1 VLILNK
7 FNYAKLHLVDLIKLI
22 KSKKDFCCKGIL
34 RLSEQGLAQSFCLES
49 GNFYLYCKMSP
60 KKILLV
66 EDEEHLLKTIQ
77 LNLELE
83 GYAVIPAV
91 TGIEALKE
99 FRKNNFDL
107 VILDVMLPEING
119 FDVCEQIRKENTLL
133 PVLFLTAQG
142 SSSDRIR
149 GLKLG
154 ADDYLTK
161 PFNLEELLLRV
172 QILLNR
178 IKITVTEKALEF
190 YTFGDNAINFINY
203 EIKGVNEQKIEIT
216 KREIALLKLLIE
228 REGEVISREEIL
240 DAVWGMDVYPSS
252 RTIDNYI
259 LAFRK
264 YFEKNQK
271 EPQHFHS
278 IRGVGYKFIG

>member
-1 VLILNK
+1 
-7 FNYAKLHLVDLIKLI
+7 
-22 KSKKDFCCKGIL
+22 
-34 RLSEQGLAQSFCLES
+34 
-49 GNFYLYCKMSP
+49 MSA

-83 GYAVIPAV
+83 GYDVNTAN
-91 TGIEALKE
+91 TGIEALRV
-99 FRKNNFDL
+99 FRKESFDL
-107 VILDVMLPEING
+107 IILDVMLPEIHG
-119 FDVCEQIRKENTLL
+119 FDVCEEIRKENTQ
-133 PVLFLTAQG
+133 VAILFLTAKD
-142 SSSDRIR
+142 SSADRIR

-172 QILLNR
+172 HILLKR
-178 IKITVTEKALEF
+178 GKTPITEKSLER
-190 YTFGDNAINFINY
+190 YTFGTNEINFITY
-203 EIKGVNEQKIEIT
+203 EIKGVDGQTVQIT

-228 REGEVISREEIL
+228 RTGEVVSREEIL
-240 DAVWGMDVYPSS
+240 DTVWGTEVYPST

-264 YFEKNQK
+264 YFEKKQK
-271 EPQHFHS
+271 EPEHFHS
-278 IRGVGYKFIG
+278 IRGVGYKFTV

>member
-1 VLILNK
+1 MMTK
-7 FNYAKLHLVDLIKLI
+7 H
-22 KSKKDFCCKGIL
+22 
-34 RLSEQGLAQSFCLES
+34 
-49 GNFYLYCKMSP
+49 
-60 KKILLV
+60 ILLV

-83 GYAVIPAV
+83 GYTVTPAI

-119 FDVCEQIRKENTLL
+119 FDVCIEIRKENTQI
-133 PVLFLTAQG
+133 PILFLTAK
-142 SSSDRIR
+142 SSGSDRIQ

-172 QILLNR
+172 QILLRRNN
-178 IKITVTEKALEF
+178 TPLAEKALEF
-190 YTFGDNAINFINY
+190 YTFGENEINFITY
-203 EIKGVNEQKIEIT
+203 EIKGADQQKTEIT
-216 KREIALLKLLIE
+216 KREIALLKLLIK
-228 REGEVISREEIL
+228 RIGEVVSREEIL
-240 DAVWGMDVYPSS
+240 DEIWGADVFPTS

-264 YFEKNQK
+264 YFEKNPK

-278 IRGVGYKFIG
+278 IRGVGYKFTG

>member
-1 VLILNK
+1 MM
-7 FNYAKLHLVDLIKLI
+7 AKH
-22 KSKKDFCCKGIL
+22 
-34 RLSEQGLAQSFCLES
+34 
-49 GNFYLYCKMSP
+49 
-60 KKILLV
+60 ILLV

-83 GYAVIPAV
+83 GYIVITAI

-99 FRKNNFDL
+99 FRKSDFDL

-119 FDVCEQIRKENTLL
+119 FDVCEQIRTENTQV
-133 PVLFLTAQG
+133 PIIFLTAK
-142 SSSDRIR
+142 SSGSDRIQ

-172 QILLNR
+172 QILLRRNN
-178 IKITVTEKALEF
+178 TSVAEKALEL
-190 YTFGDNAINFINY
+190 YTFGDNEINFITY
-203 EIKGVNEQKIEIT
+203 EIKGVNQQKTHIT
-216 KREIALLKLLIE
+216 KREIALLKLLIK
-228 REGEVISREEIL
+228 RTGEVVSREEIL
-240 DAVWGMDVYPSS
+240 NEVWGADVFPTS

-271 EPQHFHS
+271 ELQHFHS
-278 IRGVGYKFIG
+278 IRGVGYKFTR

>member
-1 VLILNK
+1 MS
-7 FNYAKLHLVDLIKLI
+7 
-22 KSKKDFCCKGIL
+22 SK
-34 RLSEQGLAQSFCLES
+34 R
-49 GNFYLYCKMSP
+49 
-60 KKILLV
+60 ILLV

-83 GYAVIPAV
+83 GYAVTPAI

-99 FRKNNFDL
+99 FRKGDFDL
-107 VILDVMLPEING
+107 VILDVMLPEIHG
-119 FDVCEQIRKENTLL
+119 FDVCEEIRKENTS
-133 PVLFLTAQG
+133 VAILFLTAKD

-172 QILLNR
+172 QILLKR
-178 IKITVTEKALEF
+178 SKTSDTEKGLEF
-190 YTFGDNAINFINY
+190 YTFGGNEISFNTY
-203 EIKGVNEQKIEIT
+203 EIKGVDGQKAGIT

-228 REGEVISREEIL
+228 QEGKVVSREEIL
-240 DAVWGMDVYPSS
+240 DTIWGTDVYPSS

-264 YFEKNQK
+264 YFEKTQR
-271 EPQHFHS
+271 EPKHFHS
-278 IRGVGYKFIG
+278 IRGVGYKFTE

>member
-1 VLILNK
+1 
-7 FNYAKLHLVDLIKLI
+7 
-22 KSKKDFCCKGIL
+22 
-34 RLSEQGLAQSFCLES
+34 
-49 GNFYLYCKMSP
+49 MSL
-60 KKILLV
+60 KRILLV

-83 GYAVIPAV
+83 GYAVTPAV

-99 FRKNNFDL
+99 FRKGDFHL
-107 VILDVMLPEING
+107 IILDVMLPEMSG
-119 FDVCEQIRKENTLL
+119 FDVCEQIRKENAAV
-133 PVLFLTAQG
+133 PVLFLTAKG
-142 SSSDRIR
+142 SSSDKIQ

-172 QILLNR
+172 QILVKR
-178 IKITVTEKALEF
+178 GSPKEEATKGIEK
-190 YTFGDNAINFINY
+190 YTFGENEVNFITY
-203 EIKGVNEQKIEIT
+203 EIKGINGKTELS

-228 REGEVISREEIL
+228 RKGEVVSREEIL
-240 DAVWGMDVYPSS
+240 DKVWGLDAYPSS

-264 YFEKNQK
+264 YFERNQR

-278 IRGVGYKFIG
+278 IRGVGYKFVD